1 MKVAPEELEAIISRH
16 PAVAEVAVVGV
27 EDRRMEGEQR
37 ICVACVLKPDAS
49 LTVGELRRW
58 LGDQQIA
65 AYKLPKELLL
75 LDALPRNPLGKVTK
89 RDLRMRFEGR
99 GATGSVA
106 EESEETAPA

>member
-1 MKVAPEELEAIISRH
+1 MKVAPEELEALVSRH

-37 ICVACVLKPDAS
+37 ICVAMVVKPDATLS
-49 LTVGELRRW
+49 IGELRRW

-65 AYKLPKELLL
+65 AYKMPKELLV
-75 LDALPRNPLGKVTK
+75 LDSLPRNPLGKVLK

-99 GATGSVA
+99 GADPSVR
-106 EESEETAPA
+106 